1 MRHLK
6 TYKIFESVHDTKEEI
21 EEVVSTCKD
30 ILLEANDTFFGN
42 SLVDKVYKDNEVVIT
57 CFYTVPSN
65 IKAMLEE
72 YKSTMIDIHERLIEY
87 MTSQGFTIK
96 HRKRCYN
103 NRDDRYTAYFDMLV
117 GSITYNIAFSKE
129 LDKEFIGHL
138 RYLKK
143 YNLLK
148 ESTKDDLKDILLEL
162 EDMGYRITHNDD
174 VLYAVT
180 GGPSKGLTTKA
191 IWIKDNISPSHWV
204 DLPWSEL
211 KEYALRIKD
220 YLGDKYLSFMWR
232 DTAYNQ
238 VPKENPYKTVELNED
253 TEIDGRV
260 WSFVIKYKE

>member
-30 ILLEANDTFFGN
+30 IILEAQDIFGN
-42 SLVDKVYKDNEVVIT
+42 SEVKKEYKDDKVIIT
-57 CFYTVPSN
+57 CLYKMLDIKRRIEEFKPTV
-65 IKAMLEE
+65 
-72 YKSTMIDIHERLIEY
+72 DDVHVRLIEY
-87 MTSQGFTIK
+87 MTSNGFSFK
-96 HRKRCYN
+96 
-103 NRDDRYTAYFDMLV
+103 NRGESSLKYIDIISYD
-117 GSITYNIAFSKE
+117 ITYNIAFSKE
-129 LDKEFIGHL
+129 LDKEFIGQ
-138 RYLKK
+138 YLKK

-162 EDMGYRITHNDD
+162 EDMGYKVTHNDD
-174 VLYAVT
+174 VLYAYT
-180 GGPSKGLTTKA
+180 GEPSKGTTTKA

-204 DLPWSEL
+204 DLPWFEL

-232 DTAYNQ
+232 DTAYNK

-260 WSFVIKYKE
+260 WSFVIKYIE